1 MRVLHINRNYLGTT
15 LHQTMIEHLDKL
27 GVESSVFVPVCKTEK
42 ATIKPND
49 NVCVSCCINNIDR
62 YIFDLKQFKIIHSI
76 EKKIDVKSFDCIH
89 AYTLFTDGNAAMKLA
104 KKYKKP
110 FVVAVRNTDVNDFFA
125 KLFYLRGRGVKIL
138 REAKKIFFL
147 SDLTDADLE
156 EMDQILAI
164 LREKD
169 PLPPGRSVEE
179 LWEEFQTVYMN
190 KELADLGI
198 PDDLEE
204 VNNAEPAPD
213 VVSPLPSK
221 GDAHPVR
228 PKRYRKLIRVALVAA
243 VVVAFM
249 AAISVTAA
257 AMGYNLWGWLPIWS
271 NEDVRFVSETPTAE
285 PREDDTHGIPS
296 VLASLGITEPLYPSW
311 LPEDLKRTETKTF
324 EEPLFLYENFMGNN
338 RELSIT
344 ISSIADFGSK
354 VYQKEDEPPI
364 EYTVD
369 SVIHYLI
376 ENTDELSA
384 VWHTEDYTVLIVGNV
399 TENEMK
405 KIIDSIYEVKS

>member
-1 MRVLHINRNYLGTT
+1 MPEKEDAEIMTPY
-15 LHQTMIEHLDKL
+15 EDY
-27 GVESSVFVPVCKTEK
+27 SVDE
-42 ATIKPND
+42 
-49 NVCVSCCINNIDR
+49 
-62 YIFDLKQFKIIHSI
+62 
-76 EKKIDVKSFDCIH
+76 
-89 AYTLFTDGNAAMKLA
+89 
-104 KKYKKP
+104 
-110 FVVAVRNTDVNDFFA
+110 
-125 KLFYLRGRGVKIL
+125 L
-138 REAKKIFFL
+138 RETFRKIFFL

-213 VVSPLPSK
+213 VVPVLPSK

-243 VVVAFM
+243 VVVALM

-285 PREDDTHGIPS
+285 PENAVKHSIPA
-296 VLASLGITEPLYPSW
+296 VLDSLGITEPLYPTW
-311 LPEDLKRTETKTF
+311 LPEDLKRVKVKVSEK
-324 EEPLFLYENFMGNN
+324 PLFLLENYQGDD

-344 ISSIADFGSK
+344 ISPITDFGTF
-354 VYQKEDEPPI
+354 VYQKEDEPPEKYI
-364 EYTVD
+364 SNDVE
-369 SVIHYLI
+369 HYLI
-376 ENTDELSA
+376 LNTNELSA
-384 VWHTEDYTVLIVGNV
+384 VWNTGNYNVLIVGNI
-399 TENEMK
+399 TSSEMK
-405 KIIDSIYEVKS
+405 RIIDSIYEVKP

>member
-1 MRVLHINRNYLGTT
+1 MPEKEDAEIMTPY
-15 LHQTMIEHLDKL
+15 EDY
-27 GVESSVFVPVCKTEK
+27 SVDE
-42 ATIKPND
+42 
-49 NVCVSCCINNIDR
+49 
-62 YIFDLKQFKIIHSI
+62 
-76 EKKIDVKSFDCIH
+76 
-89 AYTLFTDGNAAMKLA
+89 
-104 KKYKKP
+104 
-110 FVVAVRNTDVNDFFA
+110 
-125 KLFYLRGRGVKIL
+125 L
-138 REAKKIFFL
+138 RETFRKIFFL

-271 NEDVRFVSETPTAE
+271 SEDVRFVSETPTAE
-285 PREDDTHGIPS
+285 PREDDAHGIPS
-296 VLASLGITEPLYPSW
+296 VLASLGITEPLYPTW
-311 LPEDLKRTETKTF
+311 LPEDLNRVKVKAIEK
-324 EEPLFLYENFMGNN
+324 PLFLQEYFKGDG
-338 RELSIT
+338 REFSIT
-344 ISSIADFGSK
+344 ISPTYGSETTI
-354 VYQKEDEPPI
+354 YQKGAPQPK
-364 EYTVD
+364 EYPVGNA
-369 SVIHYLI
+369 IHYI
-376 ENTDELSA
+376 FNNSDELSA
-384 VWHTEDYTVLIVGNV
+384 TWYTENYTVLLVGNIT
-399 TENEMK
+399 TEEMEQ
-405 KIIDSIYEVKS
+405 IIDSVYEVKK

>member
-1 MRVLHINRNYLGTT
+1 MPEKEDAEIMTPY
-15 LHQTMIEHLDKL
+15 EDY
-27 GVESSVFVPVCKTEK
+27 SVDE
-42 ATIKPND
+42 
-49 NVCVSCCINNIDR
+49 
-62 YIFDLKQFKIIHSI
+62 
-76 EKKIDVKSFDCIH
+76 
-89 AYTLFTDGNAAMKLA
+89 
-104 KKYKKP
+104 
-110 FVVAVRNTDVNDFFA
+110 
-125 KLFYLRGRGVKIL
+125 L
-138 REAKKIFFL
+138 RETFRKIFFL

-228 PKRYRKLIRVALVAA
+228 PKRYRKLIRIALVAA
-243 VVVAFM
+243 VIVALM
-249 AAISVTAA
+249 TAISVTAA
-257 AMGYNLWGWLPIWS
+257 AMGYNLWGWLPIWG
-271 NEDVRFVSETPTAE
+271 NEDLRFVAETPE
-285 PREDDTHGIPS
+285 RELREDDAQDIPT
-296 VLASLGITEPLYPSW
+296 VLATLGITEPLYPTW
-311 LPEDLKRTETKTF
+311 LPEDLKCDKVRTI
-324 EEPLFLYENFMGNN
+324 EEPLFLLENYQGNG

-344 ISSIADFGSK
+344 ISSIDDFGAK

-364 EYTVD
+364 EYTVN

-384 VWHTEDYTVLIVGNV
+384 VWHTENYNVLIVGNV

-405 KIIDSIYEVKS
+405 RIIDSVYEVNS